1 MTGQLADVLS
11 FRRIANIPFDA
22 YLAVLESWQLT
33 GHDGELCLGDSML
46 RGPIEHDHYF
56 GTWRIEVRLVRGRL
70 RAPVRMRLEIV
81 PWYAGATGLELIPC
95 QRVRP
100 GAAYFA
106 AGDRLLDSLTRP
118 LLVHV
123 PAQRRPAQDHL
134 RATVSVG
141 VPALSRP

>member
-11 FRRIANIPFDA
+11 FRRIADIPCDA

-33 GHDGELCLGDSML
+33 GHDGELFLGDSML
-46 RGPIEHDHYF
+46 RGPVEHDRYF
-56 GTWRIEVRLVRGRL
+56 GTWRIEVRLVRGPL
-70 RAPVRMRLEIV
+70 RPPVRMRLEIA
-81 PWYAGATGLELIPC
+81 PWYAGTTALELIPC
-95 QRVRP
+95 ERVRP
-100 GAAYFA
+100 SAAYFA

-118 LLVHV
+118 LLVRV
-123 PAQRRPAQDHL
+123 SAQQRLDQDHL